1 MAASTKARDIA
12 AEADEYVEVK
22 GSGGDDFPGT
32 HDFAADGDLI
42 GVFLGT
48 ETKDIK
54 GKQRTIHTFEVDGE
68 PVTAWGTAILDSR
81 LSELDGSERP
91 HVKIVRPGTKVAT
104 KSGHQAWE
112 FNVFVKASALNP
124 RR

>member
-1 MAASTKARDIA
+1 MPASTKARDIA
-12 AEADEYVEVK
+12 AEAEEYVEVK
-22 GSGGDDFPGT
+22 GASGDFPGT
-32 HDFAADGDLI
+32 HDFATDGDLI
-42 GVFLGT
+42 GVFTGS
-48 ETKDIK
+48 EVKDIK
-54 GKQRTIHTFEVDGE
+54 GKSRTIHTFEVDGE

-112 FNVFVKASALNP
+112 FQVFVKASALNP